1 MRALN
6 LRLGKPVKVL
16 VLLTALFIAAIAVIT
31 VFAPDGSAALY
42 QNSLDALG
50 ADAGPGRHP

>member
-1 MRALN
+1 MN

-16 VLLTALFIAAIAVIT
+16 LLLTALLLAFIAVIT
-31 VFAPDGSAALY
+31 VFTPDGSAALY
-42 QNSLDALG
+42 QHSLDALG

>member
-1 MRALN
+1 MN
-6 LRLGKPVKVL
+6 LRLGNPVKVL
-16 VLLTALFIAAIAVIT
+16 LLLTALLIAAIAVIT
-31 VFAPDGSAALY
+31 VFTPDGSAALY